1 MYGALVASI
10 DLGHNLKLD
19 GDYVQTLYKMSYNG
33 KKLLNNPTMWTL
45 GLTYGEVDTD
55 MPGSYSFGI
64 RYVDACIQH
73 AWCYRI
79 GSRRPAPLFL

>member
-1 MYGALVASI
+1 
-10 DLGHNLKLD
+10 
-19 GDYVQTLYKMSYNG
+19 MSYNG

-64 RYVDACIQH
+64 RYVDADYVSNMLGATGLDSKTSSTILMKKEQV
-73 AWCYRI
+73 YPS
-79 GSRRPAPLFL
+79 GLLVLL